1 MTVQFECLD
10 YEGVPVSCDSDVWR
24 GHILRTRPH
33 MAGCEQDVQRAIAEP
48 VWVYP
53 DRTHHNRKAFYGILV
68 EQWPP
73 RLSYLKV
80 VVRYGERDGQ
90 GHGWVVTAYT
100 RRSIQEGGEPLWT
113 R

>member
-1 MTVQFECLD
+1 
-10 YEGVPVSCDSDVWR
+10 
-24 GHILRTRPH
+24 

-48 VWVYP
+48 VGVYP
-53 DRTHHNRKAFYGILV
+53 DRTHHNRRAFYGILV